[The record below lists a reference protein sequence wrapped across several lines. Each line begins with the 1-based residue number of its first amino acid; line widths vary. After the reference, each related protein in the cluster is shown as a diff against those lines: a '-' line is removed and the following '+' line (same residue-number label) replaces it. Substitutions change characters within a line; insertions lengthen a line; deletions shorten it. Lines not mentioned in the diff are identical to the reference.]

1 MAGAIISP
9 SLPSMLDH
17 FADVQNAE
25 YLVRLVLTV
34 PALFIAIFSPVA
46 GYVVDRFGR
55 KRVLVTGLLLYGIL
69 GSSAALLDSIYQILF
84 TRIFL
89 GIAVAAIMTT
99 ITTLIAD
106 YYDGRTRARFMGLQA
121 ASIGIGGMV
130 YLTVGG
136 WLAEYTWNAPFAI
149 YLTAL
154 LLLPLTI
161 SSIYEPPVARS
172 NSTDPSNKS
181 NQVKIQSP
189 LRSAITVIAFIC
201 FLMYLMQALFYMVPT
216 QLPFYLRDLT
226 DARALHIGLA
236 IASSTFFSALASL
249 AYIRISIRVPYLN
262 LVIISL
268 ALVCVGFYIMS
279 VSSLY
284 IHILIGLFFSGVGV
298 GLFMP
303 NSTMWMSEVAPPG
316 YRGRS
321 LGALTTSIFLG
332 HFSSLLII
340 QPFISRFGFST
351 TFAYTA
357 ALIGSL
363 VIVLIFVNNWN
374 LLKLRD
380 VK

>member
-1 MAGAIISP
+1 
-9 SLPSMLDH
+9 MLDH
-17 FADVQNAE
+17 FSDVPNAD

-34 PALFIAIFSPVA
+34 PALFIALFSPVA

-55 KRVLVTGLLLYGIL
+55 KYVLMTGLLLYGIV
-69 GSSAALLDSIYQILF
+69 GSSAALLDSIYQILL
-84 TRIFL
+84 TRVFL

-130 YLTVGG
+130 YLTTGG
-136 WLAEYTWNAPFAI
+136 LLAEITWNAPFAI

-154 LLLPLTI
+154 LLLPITLTSI
-161 SSIYEPPVARS
+161 FEPVVESSGLTTSSEESVHTKDRS
-172 NSTDPSNKS
+172 HLKS
-181 NQVKIQSP
+181 VFP
-189 LRSAITVIAFIC
+189 LIVFIC
-201 FLMYLMQALFYMVPT
+201 ILMFLVQAFFYMVPT

-226 DARALHIGLA
+226 GARALQIGVA

-249 AYIRISIRVPYLN
+249 MYIRISIGVVYIR
-262 LVIISL
+262 LVIFSLLLVGVGFVIMSISL
-268 ALVCVGFYIMS
+268 
-279 VSSLY
+279 LY
-284 IHILIGLFFSGVGV
+284 VHILIGLFFTGTGV

-303 NSTMWMSEVAPPG
+303 NITMWLSEVTPPR

-340 QPFISRFGFST
+340 QPFVTQYGFSA
-351 TFAYTA
+351 TFRYTA
-357 ALIGSL
+357 ALIGLL
-363 VIVLIFVNNWN
+363 VLFLTFAHRWN
-374 LLKLRD
+374 FLKLRD
-380 VK
+380 VS